1 MIFLYYE
8 ILPFSLQPPFPP
20 PPVPLFRKY
29 TVHVYVVADGSHTSL
44 LNN

>member
-20 PPVPLFRKY
+20 PLYPFLENIPFMCMWWRMTPTPPY
-29 TVHVYVVADGSHTSL
+29 
-44 LNN
+44 